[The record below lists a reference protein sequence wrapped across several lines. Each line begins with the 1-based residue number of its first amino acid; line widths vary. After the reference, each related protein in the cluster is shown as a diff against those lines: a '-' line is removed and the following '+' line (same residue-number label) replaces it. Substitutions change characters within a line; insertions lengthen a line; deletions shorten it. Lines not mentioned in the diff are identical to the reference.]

1 MAEDPRAKYGLS
13 CPTGGSFY
21 ICGLSD
27 TQFVGCCDHDPCTSD
42 RNGICEDDALHPA
55 SFSSTNYIDIPPQSC
70 VEPYDEQNWWTCQ
83 NAIPPFLGCCKSNPC
98 NAGCPD
104 DDLIP
109 SRLSDNQTNA
119 EPFLATSSSS
129 ATQSPVPAAEETP
142 TALIVG
148 VSVGGLVVLFAGIA
162 AFLWRKRQREKKQ
175 AAATYTEDNAAQ
187 GQPPVTPSG
196 GDPAMMMGQQYS
208 PYKDSYPS
216 TVHSSPFPYQSSI
229 GMPSP
234 PMSTASTCWS
244 PRDARFAHHSRHTS
258 QLSELS
264 GEDYVHELPPEGSS
278 LQPVPELD
286 GGARPSGDRRRFE
299 SPSPGVAYNTPGGSN
314 DNDPN
319 RLYHE
324 LDGGNRQHIR

>member
-208 PYKDSYPS
+208 PYKGKAKQDLAKWGYMGCAGLTPLAHRFISEYR
-216 TVHSSPFPYQSSI
+216 PFVSI
-229 GMPSP
+229 
-234 PMSTASTCWS
+234 
-244 PRDARFAHHSRHTS
+244 
-258 QLSELS
+258 
-264 GEDYVHELPPEGSS
+264 
-278 LQPVPELD
+278 PVPIKHRHAESPNVNGVDMLVSE
-286 GGARPSGDRRRFE
+286 GRQVCPPQPAHLAVIGAQRRGLRSRAAAGGKQPPTGAGARWRR
-299 SPSPGVAYNTPGGSN
+299 PAKWG
-314 DNDPN
+314 
-319 RLYHE
+319 
-324 LDGGNRQHIR
+324 